1 MRELLL
7 AFEIEGIAGD
17 LLQIKDVVEY
27 KLSTLKPLDSKT
39 EGSAPA
45 DILRYL

>member
-1 MRELLL
+1 M
-7 AFEIEGIAGD
+7 EGIAGD

-27 KLSTLKPLDSKT
+27 NMSTLQPLDSNT
-39 EGSAPA
+39 EGKAST